1 MSTQLAES
9 QPVYLLKEA
18 DSNQGIADG
27 YRLFD
32 AGLAL
37 LMANEDHLPEL
48 VDNYANFSSELLR
61 YLREQAG
68 LAENGRGKHPDSA
81 ICVFNQGLY
90 NFLNTSTGQRL
101 RDLLFD
107 IYLRTGKKPDHLV
120 DLIARVTQY
129 LFRKNNDDSYI
140 DLIPTEEEGSGQ
152 PSWSAYWQKLGD
164 DDYDRIQ
171 QLLEEKQVS
180 THVLTRYRALAAL
193 VQLVE
198 NQTNELSIV
207 DLGCSCNLGLAG
219 LMRPKQWLPQLKEDD
234 TPNGIISN
242 LPENNFPN
250 DATWCGVDLAIVSD
264 EWAKACAYFRQYES
278 EHTQMTEARALVS
291 SHEVST
297 STLSGDITE
306 SDLWQQIDLL
316 TDSRPV
322 DIVHASMVLYQLGPE
337 QVQQCLDLAC
347 QRLVIGGCFVELT
360 FINQDSWFANT
371 GGNHNDRW
379 EATIQSTVRFKTND
393 GRLTEPYQWLLWDKS
408 RCEKVRPG
416 KDYDMVMHTLLSRR
430 QSIGENS

>member
-1 MSTQLAES
+1 MSALFVEGRPGISLDGTNPKLGSGERTQEIDLGVAR
-9 QPVYLLKEA
+9 LLTASPQIIEFENQQ
-18 DSNQGIADG
+18 SNFTNE
-27 YRLFD
+27 LF
-32 AGLAL
+32 
-37 LMANEDHLPEL
+37 
-48 VDNYANFSSELLR
+48 R
-61 YLREQAG
+61 YLHEQAG

-81 ICVFNQGLY
+81 ICVFNRGLY
-90 NFLNTSTGQRL
+90 DFLKTLTGQRL

-120 DLIARVTQY
+120 DLIARVTQF

-140 DLIPTEEEGSGQ
+140 DLKPTEEEGSGM

-164 DDYDRIQ
+164 DDYDQIQ

-193 VQLVE
+193 AQLIE
-198 NQTNELSIV
+198 NQTNALSIV

-416 KDYDMVMHTLLSRR
+416 KDYDVVMHALVNRR
-430 QSIGENS
+430 QSIGANS